1 MDIERMKK
9 LLNSKIEVGKKVNEV
24 REVVKNYNKEKQDM
38 YDYTEKLF
46 KPSIKAQKDIKK
58 AIDDKQDELI
68 NQIQINDELANMK
81 QNQVIAKLQQNN
93 NKQDEI
99 ITNIQENQKAL
110 TKGLSDL
117 IEPYQRE
124 IIFRDEL
131 PKMIE
136 DKGSDEDLIQ
146 LGDDE
151 KDLIELGDDKADEV
165 EPSTSKKKIKSLNID
180 KGIDDDYIT
189 FLDGKQLPLPS
200 KVLNENMDID
210 KIKKQV
216 VSKYNY
222 SQKYITENS
231 TKKGKPFKKLT
242 PSQLHLY
249 NKHKES
255 LEYFND
261 YFKRLQNI
269 EDSKKYVGEGIY
281 TQKKRNAYK
290 ISQNGQYGGLVIDLP
305 KLYGHLKVVAHKNG
319 QKVYDKQADFDT
331 LDLLTKRFNSKKK
344 YSELARSVFN
354 DLNRLSEIP
363 KHRTS
368 KKYSKLGSGVVYYNN
383 PQDLLSR
390 LELLGGSMSAGN
402 NSNDIREEFVN
413 IAHMLNKLKVINNKQ
428 MNGIMKNYLF

>member
-1 MDIERMKK
+1 MKK
-9 LLNSKIEVGKKVNEV
+9 LLNSKIEVGKKINEV

-46 KPSIKAQKDIKK
+46 KPSIKAQKNIKK

-110 TKGLSDL
+110 TKGLYDI

-136 DKGSDEDLIQ
+136 DKGSD
-146 LGDDE
+146 DE
-151 KDLIELGDDKADEV
+151 ADKV
-165 EPSTSKKKIKSLNID
+165 EPSTSKMKSD
-180 KGIDDDYIT
+180 
-189 FLDGKQLPLPS
+189 LDIGFS
-200 KVLNENMDID
+200 SEEI
-210 KIKKQV
+210 
-216 VSKYNY
+216 
-222 SQKYITENS
+222 
-231 TKKGKPFKKLT
+231 KKLT
-242 PSQLHLY
+242 DINLPPPSIILKSYLD
-249 NKHKES
+249 NTLNLNLFMKEIGEKIKD
-255 LEYFND
+255 LGRKKGTLN
-261 YFKRLQNI
+261 
-269 EDSKKYVGEGIY
+269 SKKSLKQNQKEKILELSDDIELLRKYKRRIDIIEEGSKTLGKGIY

-319 QKVYDKQADFDT
+319 KKVYDKQADFDT
-331 LDLLTKRFNSKKK
+331 LDLLTKRFNNKKK
-344 YSELARSVFN
+344 YSELARLVFN

-363 KHRTS
+363 IHRTS

-402 NSNDIREEFVN
+402 NSNDVREEFVN

-428 MNGIMKNYLF
+428 MNGIIKNYLF

>member
-58 AIDDKQDELI
+58 SIDDKQDELI

-81 QNQVIAKLQQNN
+81 QNQVIAKLQRNN

-110 TKGLSDL
+110 KKGFSDL

-131 PKMIE
+131 PRMIE

-151 KDLIELGDDKADEV
+151 DLIQLEDDKADEV

-180 KGIDDDYIT
+180 KDIDDDYIT

-200 KVLNENMDID
+200 KVLYENMDID

-216 VSKYNY
+216 ISKYNY
-222 SQKYITENS
+222 AEKYIADNS
-231 TKKGKPFKKLT
+231 TKKGEPLKKLK
-242 PSQLHLY
+242 PSQLQIF
-249 NKHKES
+249 NKHKKS
-255 LEYFND
+255 LEYLED

-331 LDLLTKRFNSKKK
+331 LDLLTKRFNNKKK

-363 KHRTS
+363 IHRTS

-402 NSNDIREEFVN
+402 DSNDVREEFVN

-428 MNGIMKNYLF
+428 MNGIIKNYLF

>member
-131 PKMIE
+131 PKIIE

-146 LGDDE
+146 
-151 KDLIELGDDKADEV
+151 LGDDKADEV

-180 KGIDDDYIT
+180 KNIDDEYIT

-231 TKKGKPFKKLT
+231 TKQGKPLKKLK
-242 PSQLHLY
+242 PSQLHIY
-249 NKHKES
+249 NRHKKS
-255 LEYFND
+255 LEYFED
-261 YFKRLQNI
+261 YFKRLENI
-269 EDSKKYVGEGIY
+269 EDSKKYAGEGIY

-363 KHRTS
+363 IHRTS

-402 NSNDIREEFVN
+402 DSNDVREEFVN

-428 MNGIMKNYLF
+428 MNGIIKNYLF